1 MIEENKKNQDLVS
14 QLIDSDYLNKIH
26 GNLVTLPEL
35 KKILKKNSASSIAH
49 LIHTGKI
56 KMITLLGKHFV
67 TKEDLNIYLYD
78 PLFEGSKENKDYELS
93 KGMKKY
99 LGLVDEEMLLTKQKE
114 SDSTKRQRL
123 TDNKQKSI
131 GPNSSILRIR
141 IKK

>member
-1 MIEENKKNQDLVS
+1 MKPQSKQDLVN
-14 QLIDSDYLNKIH
+14 QLIDKDALDKIE
-26 GNLVTLPEL
+26 GSLIRLPEL

-49 LIHTGKI
+49 VIHSGKL
-56 KMITLLGKHFV
+56 KMTTLLGKHFV

-99 LGLVDEEMLLTKQKE
+99 LGLVDEEILLTKQKE

-123 TDNKQKSI
+123 TDNKQKGI
-131 GPNSSILRIR
+131 EPNSSILRIR